1 MRNGKRGERSTCRRH
16 FRTPAKLAER
26 EMQWFSLQYGLKFSD
41 WPELGVNV
49 ETYITVMEDRCT
61 MEEAKIIFDGIWF
74 EEDETTARALFA
86 SKL

>member
-1 MRNGKRGERSTCRRH
+1 MNKKNKMTGFYDLIDTGM
-16 FRTPAKLAER
+16 AEA
-26 EMQWFSLQYGLKFSD
+26 
-41 WPELGVNV
+41 LGVDI